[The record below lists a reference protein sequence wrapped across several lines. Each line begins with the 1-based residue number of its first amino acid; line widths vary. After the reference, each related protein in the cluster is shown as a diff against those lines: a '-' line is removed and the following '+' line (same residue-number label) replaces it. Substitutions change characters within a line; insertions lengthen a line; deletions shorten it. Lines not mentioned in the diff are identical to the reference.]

1 MKINCG
7 TGRQENRK
15 EMGVKSK
22 IPLSKQKTSYLR
34 QNLYLL
40 HPRYRGAD
48 FATEIADFIFN
59 SGTPSRLM
67 QTLFQTDFISL

>member
-1 MKINCG
+1 MKTNCG
-7 TGRQENRK
+7 TCRQENHK

-22 IPLSKQKTSYLR
+22 ILLSKRKVSYLR

-40 HPRYRGAD
+40 YPLYCGLDCVTD
-48 FATEIADFIFN
+48 FADFIFN

-67 QTLFQTDFISL
+67 QTLFQTDFVSL

>member
-1 MKINCG
+1 MKTNYG
-7 TGRQENRK
+7 TGRQENHK

-22 IPLSKQKTSYLR
+22 ILLSKRKISYLR

-40 HPRYRGAD
+40 HPRYRGFD
-48 FATEIADFIFN
+48 CVTEFADFIFN